1 MTHNSEKR
9 FTVHRFPRI
18 LSLLRSVAERPE
30 RLAVSIIAIF
40 YFYHL
45 RHWWWPQI
53 LLFLTPALALNYV
66 ILRELRRRVALR
78 MHAAEFRPWP
88 ELALLAGALTI
99 VVALVPASERMR
111 IAALAIAGWAVLFAL
126 ARLRK
131 TGVFYASF
139 AGLALWLVA
148 GGSYLFLNLEE
159 RLYLYVRYYA
169 ARIYSAETAPD
180 LVRWEESQVSSGA
193 SLRRRYV
200 EGKPDIEL
208 EVPPELSFH
217 DGRVTA
223 FVYGLPLAGVPVA
236 FLSASERDPFAAP
249 ALAIYES
256 DSPYDA
262 PALRREV
269 ELILGQRRN
278 AGETAD
284 LTFLGDDELTLEQ
297 AKLFHSA
304 FSYSYRD
311 LVFEETVR
319 LRVWIARPGS
329 GRARVVL
336 LNDPEVPGFPRH
348 PSLERALR
356 SLRFL

>member
-1 MTHNSEKR
+1 MTHISQKR

-18 LSLLRSVAERPE
+18 LSLLRSVAHYPE
-30 RLAVSIIAIF
+30 RLALGIIAVF
-40 YFYHL
+40 YIYHL

-66 ILRELRRRVALR
+66 ILRELRRRIALR
-78 MHAAEFRPWP
+78 LQSAEFRPWP
-88 ELALLAGALTI
+88 ELALLAAALALLI
-99 VVALVPASERMR
+99 ALVPAPERLR
-111 IAALAIAGWAVLFAL
+111 IAILASASWVVLFAF
-126 ARLRK
+126 ARFRK

-159 RLYLYVRYYA
+159 RLYLFARYYA
-169 ARIYSAETAPD
+169 ARIHSAETAPD
-180 LVRWEESQVSSGA
+180 VVRWEESRASSGA
-193 SLRRRYV
+193 ALRRRYV
-200 EGKPDIEL
+200 EGKPDMEF

-256 DSPYDA
+256 DSAYDA
-262 PALRREV
+262 TALRREV

-284 LTFLGDDELTLEQ
+284 LKYLGADELSLEQ
-297 AKLFHSA
+297 AKLFLSA
-304 FSYSYRD
+304 FSYEYRD

-319 LRVWIARPGS
+319 LRVWIARPGA

>member
-1 MTHNSEKR
+1 M
-9 FTVHRFPRI
+9 
-18 LSLLRSVAERPE
+18 
-30 RLAVSIIAIF
+30 
-40 YFYHL
+40 
-45 RHWWWPQI
+45 

-66 ILRELRRRVALR
+66 VLRELRRRIALR
-78 MHAAEFRPWP
+78 MQAAEFRPWP
-88 ELALLAGALTI
+88 ELALLAGALGLL
-99 VVALVPASERMR
+99 VAFAPASERWR
-111 IAALAIAGWAVLFAL
+111 IAVLAVVGWAAMFGFA
-126 ARLRK
+126 RWRK

-159 RLYLYVRYYA
+159 RVYLFARYYA
-169 ARIYSAETAPD
+169 ARINAAQNAPD
-180 LVRWEESQVSSGA
+180 LVRWEESAASSGA

-200 EGKPDIEL
+200 EGAPDMEL

-223 FVYGLPLAGVPVA
+223 FVHGLPLAGVPVA

-256 DSPYDA
+256 DVAYNA
-262 PALRREV
+262 VALRREV

-284 LTFLGDDELTLEQ
+284 LKYLGADELSLEQ
-297 AKLFHSA
+297 AKLFQSA
-304 FSYSYRD
+304 FSYEYRD

-319 LRVWIARPGS
+319 LRVWIARPGV
-329 GRARVVL
+329 GRARVIL